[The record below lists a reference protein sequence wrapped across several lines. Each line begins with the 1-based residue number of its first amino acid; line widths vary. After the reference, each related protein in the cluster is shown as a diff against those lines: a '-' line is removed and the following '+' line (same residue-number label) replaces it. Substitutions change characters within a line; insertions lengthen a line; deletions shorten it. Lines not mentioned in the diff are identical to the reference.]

1 MVEIHEPIRMMF
13 VVEQAPDT
21 IDRAI
26 AKLGPLRRSLDNEW
40 VRLASYDPNSRKIKL
55 YSKSGWTDF
64 DFPPYLS
71 VPSAPRSEDIF
82 VGCTESIPVHLL
94 VRGGLNG

>member
-13 VVEQAPDT
+13 VIEQGTDV

-26 AKLGPLRRSLDNEW
+26 DRLGPLRRSLDNEW
-40 VRLASYDPNSRKIKL
+40 VRLASYNPETRSIQL
-55 YSKSGWTDF
+55 YSKAGWSDF
-64 DFPPYLS
+64 DFPNYLS

-82 VGCTESIPVHLL
+82 VGVTESIPVHLL
-94 VRGGLNG
+94 VRGRV